1 MSAIIE
7 NNQLPF
13 SAKFLQ
19 FYKDRTLLA
28 ILLSLFAVMFIYG
41 IFFTENYLTIT
52 NFKAI
57 IRDAALYGIMAIG
70 LTFVT
75 LSGNFFLLSLKET
88 ASICGVTFAMG
99 MATGFGSPDLA
110 GNFLVSLLAA
120 LAVGVVSGVIQGYF
134 VGMGGNP
141 IVVTLGGAG
150 ILYGIGAWWSD
161 NLVINFTRPHDAEWL
176 GTGSFLGLPS
186 ITWSFILIAI
196 AAEIVLRHTNFGR
209 KVYLVGANKAAG
221 KATGHENFSMAKL
234 FSQSVLFVVH
244 LLQ

>member
-161 NLVINFTRPHDAEWL
+161 NLVIT
-176 GTGSFLGLPS
+176 
-186 ITWSFILIAI
+186 
-196 AAEIVLRHTNFGR
+196 
-209 KVYLVGANKAAG
+209 
-221 KATGHENFSMAKL
+221 
-234 FSQSVLFVVH
+234 
-244 LLQ
+244 LLDLMMQNG